1 MPGNPISKLKGAIM
15 NKIFKMILLVVFAI
29 ALFGAYRYGAAQ
41 ETRSVEGRTA
51 TYAHTFDSEIS
62 VTEDV
67 ATQHVIQGTYNNNSN
82 EYVSV
87 PAEKYTPIDAPLT
100 IVCGGTT
107 GTCTVEADL
116 WIATGAGDKPD
127 NEFEICLYVDG
138 KANQFCDSSVGETDT
153 SGAFIVAS
161 TSQSVTGLAIG
172 NHSVQT
178 YFYSG
183 QGAYVGY
190 YNFNYRVYKP

>member
-1 MPGNPISKLKGAIM
+1 MPGNQISKLKGGMM
-15 NKIFKMILLVVFAI
+15 NRILKMVLLVVFAV

-41 ETRSVEGRTA
+41 ETGSVEGRTA
-51 TYAHTFDSEIS
+51 TYAQTFDSEIS
-62 VTEDV
+62 VTEQV
-67 ATQHVIQGTYNNNSN
+67 ATQHVIQGTYNNNST
-82 EYVSV
+82 EYLSI
-87 PAEKYTPIDAPLT
+87 PAETYTPIDAPLT

-116 WIATGAGDKPD
+116 WIATGAGENAR
-127 NEFEICLYVDG
+127 NEFEICLYVD
-138 KANQFCDSSVGETDT
+138 KKPSQFCNSSVGETDT
-153 SGAFIVAS
+153 SGRFIEAS
-161 TSQSVTGLAIG
+161 TSQSFTGLAVG
-172 NHSVQT
+172 NHTVQT